1 MSEGYMD
8 DATPVNFPLNSKSK
22 YYNSEMKDLEFN
34 KDKAIECLAKVEYAN
49 VNSVN
54 QNDNK
59 VKNQK
64 KSAKKNSKKLT
75 PEEEAKAKKAE
86 EDRIKKKLKRKK

>member
-1 MSEGYMD
+1 MMLLQLI
-8 DATPVNFPLNSKSK
+8 FHLIQKSK

-49 VNSVN
+49 INSVN

-59 VKNQK
+59 VK
-64 KSAKKNSKKLT
+64 
-75 PEEEAKAKKAE
+75 
-86 EDRIKKKLKRKK
+86 IRKIS

>member
-1 MSEGYMD
+1 MD

-49 VNSVN
+49 INSVN

-59 VKNQK
+59 VKIRKNQLKRTQRSLRQRK
-64 KSAKKNSKKLT
+64 KQ
-75 PEEEAKAKKAE
+75 
-86 EDRIKKKLKRKK
+86 KLKSRRR